1 MTTATPLT
9 ARTEYQG
16 RLLWAGPCHPISV
29 NEIGDPMA
37 FQIKRKGPV
46 GAAVHARDSFD
57 GALRLAR
64 GFMDESEPKLKTSIT
79 NLKTGETMSEA
90 EIEEAALSLRP
101 ARSTV
106 NSG

>member
-1 MTTATPLT
+1 
-9 ARTEYQG
+9 
-16 RLLWAGPCHPISV
+16 
-29 NEIGDPMA
+29 MA

-46 GAAVHARDSFD
+46 GAAVHVRDSFD
-57 GALRLAR
+57 QAVHLAR
-64 GFMDESEPKLKTSIT
+64 GFMSERETKLKTSIT

-101 ARSTV
+101 VRSNV